1 MNSKE
6 RTYLWYIVI
15 VRLYVGYY
23 LLQQGILKY
32 LRGFPQSDWISR
44 SIGDLNKIEIFDWY
58 RSFLINVVAPHR
70 ELFGYLVMSG
80 EILIGLCLVLGLFT
94 RFSSI
99 MGIFLLLNYFF
110 GPGMAKGGASLAQQQ
125 TFIILFVV
133 LALSRPGRTFG
144 LDGLLFKKRQLS
156 ESNRQLRVSPA

>member
-44 SIGDLNKIEIFDWY
+44 SIGDLDKIEIFDWY
-58 RSFLINVVAPHR
+58 RSFLINVVAVHR

-80 EILIGLCLVLGLFT
+80 EILIGLCLVLGLLT

-110 GPGMAKGGASLAQQQ
+110 GPGMAKGGAALAQQQ
-125 TFIILFVV
+125 TFIILLVV

-144 LDGLLFKKRQLS
+144 LDGLLFKRRQPS
-156 ESNRQLRVSPA
+156 ESNPQLRVRPA

>member
-23 LLQQGILKY
+23 LLQQGTLKY

-58 RSFLINVVAPHR
+58 RSFFINVVAPHR

-80 EILIGLCLVLGLFT
+80 EILIGLCLVLGLLT

-99 MGIFLLLNYFF
+99 MGIFVLLNYYF
-110 GPGMAKGGASLAQQQ
+110 GPGMAKGAPPLHS
-125 TFIILFVV
+125 
-133 LALSRPGRTFG
+133 SRP
-144 LDGLLFKKRQLS
+144 S
-156 ESNRQLRVSPA
+156 